1 VDVSRSGC
9 NRASLSTHL
18 YALGVSSL
26 FTSAGLALLLTGCAT
41 SHDHNLANVERRL
54 AADQPELALQS
65 LERQSQSWGRRDKV
79 LYLLN
84 RAMLLRMQGNLA
96 GSNKVFSE
104 AQRRIDKLYGVSV
117 TEQIGSVIIN
127 DRTHTYVGEEFEQV
141 LLHVYMALNFLE
153 MNQPDAARVEALQI
167 DLLLRQFSKK
177 IAKKKYTEDAFA
189 RYLSG
194 LIYEQEGEWS
204 DAMIEYRKAYEA
216 YGEYQRV
223 YGIAVPRSLQ
233 HDLLRLTAQLGLDD
247 EHRRYQQEFG
257 IGDDTVDAESR
268 NEQGQLVFVLHS
280 GLAPVKGE
288 NAVILPAPGTQMLV
302 KIAVPYYQSRS
313 TPAKGARL
321 RIGDKE
327 LRLELAEDVNAI
339 AIRNLEVKMPLIEA
353 RALSR
358 AGIKGAVAE
367 GFRRQDQWLAALLV
381 QLGGLAT
388 EHADTR
394 SWITLPRDIYI
405 GRVLLPPGKYTVR
418 LQLLDRYD
426 SVLSEHEFS
435 DVQITEQHMTFLS
448 YHWIVPANLLLESPR

>member
-1 VDVSRSGC
+1 MYLFRSGC
-9 NRASLSTHL
+9 NRASLSTQLHVL
-18 YALGVSSL
+18 SVRPLLAGGACALFLAGCAGHDHSL
-26 FTSAGLALLLTGCAT
+26 F
-41 SHDHNLANVERRL
+41 NVERRL

-65 LERQSQSWGRRDKV
+65 LERESQNWRRRDKV

-84 RAMLLRMQGNLA
+84 RAMLLRMQGNLV
-96 GSNKVFSE
+96 GSNKAFTE

-127 DRTHTYVGEEFEQV
+127 DRTRAYVGEEFEQV

-153 MNQPDAARVEALQI
+153 MNRADAARVEALQI
-167 DLLLRQFSKK
+167 DLTLRQFSKK

-194 LIYEQEGEWS
+194 LIYEQQGEWS
-204 DAMIEYRKAYEA
+204 DAMIEYRRAYEA
-216 YGEYQRV
+216 YVEYQRV
-223 YGIAVPRSLQ
+223 YGIALPSSLQ
-233 HDLLRLTAQLGLDD
+233 HDLLRLTAQLGLVD

-257 IGDDTVDAESR
+257 IAEDAVDAETR
-268 NEQGQLVFVLHS
+268 DGRGQLVFLLHS
-280 GLAPVKGE
+280 GLAPVKRE
-288 NAVILPAPGTQMLV
+288 NAVILPAPGAHTLV

-321 RIGDKE
+321 KIADKE
-327 LRLELAEDVNAI
+327 QRLELAEDVNAI
-339 AIRNLEVKMPLIEA
+339 AIRNLEVKMPLIQA

-418 LQLLDRYD
+418 LEVLDRYD
-426 SVLSEHEFS
+426 GVLSEREFP
-435 DVQITEQHMTFLS
+435 DVQITERQMTFLS
-448 YHWIVPANLLLESPR
+448 YHWIVPTNLLFESAP

>member
-1 VDVSRSGC
+1 MYLFRSAR
-9 NRASLSTHL
+9 NRAPLATPF
-18 YALGVSSL
+18 YALSVRPL
-26 FTSAGLALLLTGCAT
+26 FAGAGLALLLAGCA
-41 SHDHNLANVERRL
+41 SHDHNLVNVERRL

-65 LERQSQSWGRRDKV
+65 LERQSQNWGRRDKI

-96 GSNKVFSE
+96 GSNKAFTE

-127 DRTHTYVGEEFEQV
+127 DRTRTYVGEEFEQV

-153 MNQPDAARVEALQI
+153 MNRADAARVEALQI
-167 DLLLRQFSKK
+167 DLTLRQFGKK
-177 IAKKKYTEDAFA
+177 IDKKKYTEDAFA

-194 LIYEQEGEWS
+194 LIYEQQGEWS

-216 YGEYQRV
+216 YGEYRRV
-223 YGIAVPRSLQ
+223 YGIALPPSLQ
-233 HDLLRLTAQLGLDD
+233 HDLLRLTAQLGLAD
-247 EHRRYQQEFG
+247 EHQRYQQEFG
-257 IGDDTVDAESR
+257 IGEDAVDADAQAR
-268 NEQGQLVFVLHS
+268 QGQLVFLLHS
-280 GLAPVKGE
+280 GLAPVKRE
-288 NAVILPAPGTQMLV
+288 NAVILPAPGTQALV
-302 KIAVPYYQSRS
+302 KIALPYYQSRS

-321 RIGDKE
+321 KIADKE
-327 LRLELAEDVNAI
+327 QRLELAEDVNAI
-339 AIRNLEVKMPLIEA
+339 AIRNLEVKMPLIQA

-367 GFRRQDQWLAALLV
+367 GLHRQDQWLAALLV

-394 SWITLPRDIYI
+394 SWITLPREIYI

-418 LQLLDRYD
+418 LEVLDRYD
-426 SVLSEHEFS
+426 GVLTEHEFS
-435 DVQITEQHMTFLS
+435 GVQITEQRMTFLS
-448 YHWIVPANLLLESPR
+448 YHWVVPTNLLFESP